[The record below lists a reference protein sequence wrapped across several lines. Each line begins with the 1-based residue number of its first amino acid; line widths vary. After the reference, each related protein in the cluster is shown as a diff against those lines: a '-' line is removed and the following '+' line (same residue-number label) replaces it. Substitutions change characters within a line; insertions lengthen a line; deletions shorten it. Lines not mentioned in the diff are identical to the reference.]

1 MLWSAAHCATIKE
14 FSWGIKVN
22 GDVTISAGHK
32 LKFVGKQSEVYPE
45 DYGRCVADN
54 STDCGPAI
62 RRLFAASTLL
72 SSAKVLIKLL
82 VAELI

>member
-14 FSWGIKVN
+14 FPGGIKVN

-45 DYGRCVADN
+45 DYGRCVAD
-54 STDCGPAI
+54 
-62 RRLFAASTLL
+62 
-72 SSAKVLIKLL
+72 
-82 VAELI
+82 